1 MSGPAHDSGGGAFTT
16 DAFHRGRFFLVQP
29 SRKGHRAGT
38 DALLLA
44 AAVPSGF
51 SGRVADLG
59 AGAGAAGLA
68 VAARCGQAEIVL
80 VENAPEMLACA
91 RATLALAQ
99 NAHLAARC
107 AVLEADV
114 RLAGEARRAAGLP
127 EAAFD
132 FVILNPPFN
141 PASDRPS
148 PDALRRRAHMMEDA
162 ALLGDWLATAA
173 AIVKPGGGVAI
184 IARPQSLDDVLAVLS
199 PHFGAIEIRPVLPR
213 ADKPAIRFVA
223 RGRLGASE
231 GSSTLPPLVL
241 HGDPGSDFTEEAEAI
256 GSGRAALFGD

>member
-1 MSGPAHDSGGGAFTT
+1 MVTGSEAGDAAYTT

-29 SRKGHRAGT
+29 ARKGHRAGT

-44 AAVPSGF
+44 AAVPDGF

-80 VENAPEMLACA
+80 VENAPEMLHCA
-91 RATLALAQ
+91 RATLALPQ
-99 NAHLAARC
+99 NAPLAARC

-114 RLAGEARRAAGLP
+114 RLAGDARRAAGLAD
-127 EAAFD
+127 AAFD

-173 AIVKPGGGVAI
+173 STVKPGGGVAI
-184 IARPQSLDDVLAVLS
+184 IARPQSLDEVVSALS
-199 PHFGAIEIRPVLPR
+199 PTFGAIEIRPILPR

-223 RGRLGASE
+223 RGRRGASA
-231 GSSTLPPLVL
+231 GLSTLPPLVL
-241 HGDPGSDFTEEAEAI
+241 HREEDNRFTEEAEAI